1 MSTILDIADAVTAEL
16 NSPTSPLAGQVVA
29 QRHYKPAFDL
39 KELKDLHVVVVP
51 KAVERT
57 GATRTLMQM
66 DVQIDV
72 GVLKKLGEDV
82 QAETDTLMSLVEDIA
97 GYLRSHPLV
106 AMPGAAWVRCE
117 NTPIYAPDH
126 LEQLRQFTSVLTLTY
141 RVLR

>member
-1 MSTILDIADAVTAEL
+1 MSTILDIADAVTTEL
-16 NSPTSPLAGQVVA
+16 NSPGSPLAGQAVV

-39 KELKDLHVVVVP
+39 KELKALHIVVVP
-51 KAVERT
+51 KAVEST

-72 GVLKKLGEDV
+72 GVLKKLGDDPV
-82 QAETDTLMSLVEDIA
+82 AEADALMTLVEDIA
-97 GYLRSHPLV
+97 SYLRSRQLTTL
-106 AMPGAAWVRCE
+106 PGAAWVRCE

>member
-16 NSPTSPLAGQVVA
+16 NSPTSPLASQVVA
-29 QRHYKPAFDL
+29 QRHYKPTFDL
-39 KELKDLHVVVVP
+39 KELKDLRVVVVP
-51 KAVERT
+51 KAVENT

-72 GVLKKLGEDV
+72 GVLKKLGDDPV
-82 QAETDTLMSLVEDIA
+82 AEADELMTLVEAIA
-97 GYLRSHPLV
+97 AYLRSRPLAGV
-106 AMPGAAWVRCE
+106 PGAAWVRCE

>member
-1 MSTILDIADAVTAEL
+1 MSTILDIADAVKAEL
-16 NSPTSPLAGQVVA
+16 NSSGSPLAGLAVV

-51 KAVERT
+51 KAVEST

-72 GVLKKLGEDV
+72 GVLKKLGEDPV
-82 QAETDTLMSLVEDIA
+82 AEADTLMSLVEDIA
-97 GYLRSHPLV
+97 GYLRSRPL
-106 AMPGAAWVRCE
+106 AALPGVVWVRCE

-126 LEQLRQFTSVLTLTY
+126 LEQFRQFTSVLTLTY

>member
-16 NSPTSPLAGQVVA
+16 NSPTSPLAGQAVA
-29 QRHYKPAFDL
+29 QRHYKPTFDL
-39 KELKDLHVVVVP
+39 KELKDLRVVVVP
-51 KAVERT
+51 KGVEST

-72 GVLKKLGEDV
+72 GVLKKLGEEV
-82 QAETDTLMSLVEDIA
+82 QAETDALMSLVEAIA
-97 GYLRSHPLV
+97 SYLRSRKLAALPE
-106 AMPGAAWVRCE
+106 AAWVRCE

-126 LEQLRQFTSVLTLTY
+126 LEQFRQFTSVLTLTY